1 MEGLLAYVL
10 GILRGEDEQEIYP
23 SFDAVPVRDK
33 SRTLFAVVSPKS
45 VQIEPV
51 FPAGLDS
58 TAVKAYPATAVFQ
71 VSVLIPVSE
80 PLETAQAYY
89 DTVILPRMETAGAV
103 LCDVRP
109 PCADDKLGRVVMQGD
124 FRLRCLFVEEGS
136 EGA

>member
-33 SRTLFAVVSPKS
+33 SRTLFAVVSPQS

-58 TAVKAYPATAVFQ
+58 TAGCLLFLLKL
-71 VSVLIPVSE
+71 SVI
-80 PLETAQAYY
+80 
-89 DTVILPRMETAGAV
+89 
-103 LCDVRP
+103 
-109 PCADDKLGRVVMQGD
+109 
-124 FRLRCLFVEEGS
+124 FFN
-136 EGA
+136 